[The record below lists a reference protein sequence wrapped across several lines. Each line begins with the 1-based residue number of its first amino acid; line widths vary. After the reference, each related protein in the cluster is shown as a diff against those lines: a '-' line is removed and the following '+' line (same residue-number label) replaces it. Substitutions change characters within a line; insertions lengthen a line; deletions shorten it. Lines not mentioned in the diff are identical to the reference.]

1 MNKVAISD
9 MFEIQSSQLA
19 LAKQADADTK
29 PFAEK
34 MVQDH
39 QKASNMC
46 AFSHRLALISP
57 PEASSR
63 ASTRSITTRARSLG
77 GRPFR

>member
-34 MVQDH
+34 MVQGPSEDF
-39 QKASNMC
+39 K
-46 AFSHRLALISP
+46 RIESP
-57 PEASSR
+57 GRRRQGQGDAAHGARQPAPEDA
-63 ASTRSITTRARSLG
+63 G
-77 GRPFR
+77 

>member
-9 MFEIQSSQLA
+9 MFEVQASQIA

-34 MVQDH
+34 M
-39 QKASNMC
+39 
-46 AFSHRLALISP
+46 
-57 PEASSR
+57 
-63 ASTRSITTRARSLG
+63 
-77 GRPFR
+77 